1 VILKSYKQKLIESLS
16 DLYDK
21 REAEQIANRLFDERF
36 GLSRAELVLQADREL
51 DKQELADLDN
61 ILSQLTK
68 GKPLDYILGKSLFFG
83 YEFEV
88 NEEVLIPRPET
99 EELVQLILERETKTD
114 YSLLDIGTGSGCIP
128 IALKLEGKYE
138 KVAAC
143 EVSSTA
149 LEMAKRNAEL
159 LKADVDC
166 FLMDILT
173 EVPKDKYDVVVSNPP
188 YVFVEELDSLEK
200 HVVEYE
206 PRIALSPLGEP
217 LLFYKRILSILP
229 QIIKNGGRLYFEIHE
244 EMGEEVEV
252 LMRHHGLQ
260 SVEIIEDMYGRD
272 RFVFGIYAP

>member
-1 VILKSYKQKLIESLS
+1 LILLTHDFKSRIKSNTDKVILKSYKQKLIESLS

-173 EVPKDKYDVVVSNPP
+173 EVPKDK
-188 YVFVEELDSLEK
+188 
-200 HVVEYE
+200 
-206 PRIALSPLGEP
+206 
-217 LLFYKRILSILP
+217 
-229 QIIKNGGRLYFEIHE
+229 
-244 EMGEEVEV
+244 
-252 LMRHHGLQ
+252 
-260 SVEIIEDMYGRD
+260 
-272 RFVFGIYAP
+272 